1 VAARGRPVGAV
12 CIGVGVLLAIVVDFD
27 GKTGIDRVD
36 QEAASCQ
43 LRGVHFDHEGPCI
56 D

>member
-1 VAARGRPVGAV
+1 MAVRGRSVGAV
-12 CIGVGVLLAIVVDFD
+12 CIGVGVLLAIAMDFA
-27 GKTGIDRVD
+27 GKTAIDRVD